1 MTQRGTT
8 VLEPATD
15 AIPILDPAVHR
26 RRWAILAVLALSL
39 IIISLDNTVLNVAL
53 PSMQRSLKA
62 SSNDLQWIIDAYT
75 LVFAGLVLL
84 GGNLGDRY
92 GRKGCLQIGLL
103 LLAGGSTLVV
113 LSDTTSTVIV
123 ARAIMGVGGALIM
136 PATLSITSTVF
147 VGAERAKAI
156 AVWAACAAVG
166 VALGPVLGG
175 WLVEHYWWGSVFL
188 VNIPIVVTAL
198 IAGTVL
204 IPASKDPAVGPPDLA
219 GAALST
225 IGITALVYAII
236 AASNDGWS
244 SASVVGSFATSIVI
258 LGAFIG
264 VELRIAHPM
273 LPMNFFRSGRFSAA
287 CLAIAFTFFALLG
300 AMYFLTQYF
309 QVVRGYTSLQAGA
322 RMLPLAAGLAV
333 AAPRGAAL
341 AEHLGTKRVV
351 AAGMVLNGCGL
362 GLFALI
368 RIDTGYPMV
377 ALSLILMGLG
387 MGATMAP
394 ATESVMGAVPAA
406 QAGVGSAVNDAVR
419 QLGSTLGIAV
429 LGTVLATRYSA
440 ELTPKLGSL
449 GSISEAVKK
458 EMLDSIAG
466 GHTAANSLLH
476 PALIRGAADSAFV
489 SAMAVTALIAAG
501 AALAGAGVVA
511 VFLPSREGAAAVR
524 SLHAA
529 PKRGRHVARHRAAA
543 RSHQPN
549 RRHVRVADLSGH
561 TAPHGK
567 DSFLGV
573 VLAHESSHSL

>member
-26 RRWAILAVLALSL
+26 LRWAILGVLALSL

-136 PATLSITSTVF
+136 PGTLSITSTVF

-333 AAPRGAAL
+333 AAPRGAAT
-341 AEHLGTKRVV
+341 ARP
-351 AAGMVLNGCGL
+351 AASGSM
-362 GLFALI
+362 
-368 RIDTGYPMV
+368 R
-377 ALSLILMGLG
+377 
-387 MGATMAP
+387 AP
-394 ATESVMGAVPAA
+394 ACRLVYPRTTWKYWVRKYIAPRSAKNVNAIARQAAENRPLRKKFIGSMGCAMRSSTPMNAPRMTIDVANEPTTLALDHPSLDAA
-406 QAGVGSAVNDAVR
+406 M
-419 QLGSTLGIAV
+419 IA
-429 LGTVLATRYSA
+429 
-440 ELTPKLGSL
+440 
-449 GSISEAVKK
+449 
-458 EMLDSIAG
+458 
-466 GHTAANSLLH
+466 
-476 PALIRGAADSAFV
+476 
-489 SAMAVTALIAAG
+489 
-501 AALAGAGVVA
+501 
-511 VFLPSREGAAAVR
+511 
-524 SLHAA
+524 
-529 PKRGRHVARHRAAA
+529 
-543 RSHQPN
+543 
-549 RRHVRVADLSGH
+549 
-561 TAPHGK
+561 
-567 DSFLGV
+567 
-573 VLAHESSHSL
+573 